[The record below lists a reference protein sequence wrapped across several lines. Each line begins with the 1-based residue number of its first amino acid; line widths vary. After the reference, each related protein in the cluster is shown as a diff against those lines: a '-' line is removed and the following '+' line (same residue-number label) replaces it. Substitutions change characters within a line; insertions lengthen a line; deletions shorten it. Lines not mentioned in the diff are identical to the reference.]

1 MRKSKYLDEIVA
13 ETETEEDFKFA
24 FAKYMK
30 IKPSSKNFI
39 DLYTPEIL
47 FEFKFNANLKN
58 HRELAK
64 CVAQTL
70 YYVRRL
76 KFGNDNRPLSQNICV
91 VSKKFGSVFAT
102 KDFAAF
108 YEKNS
113 YDWDLR
119 AGSSCKNLH

>member
-13 ETETEEDFKFA
+13 ESENEEDFKFA

-30 IKPSSKNFI
+30 LKPSSKNFI

-47 FEFKFNANLKN
+47 FEFKFNADLKN
-58 HRELAK
+58 PSKLAK

-76 KFGNDNRPLSQNICV
+76 KFGTDDRPLCQNICV
-91 VSKKFGSVFAT
+91 VSKKFGAVFAT

-119 AGSSCKNLH
+119 PSSPCKNLH